1 MGYCEKCGRIMDD
14 TQFYRSNN
22 LEKYPN
28 NGYLNICK
36 KCITLHVNNWDPE
49 TFKPILKEID
59 VPYIKEWWDELLVKY
74 GTDPNKIT
82 GMTIMGRYL
91 AKMRLNQY
99 KEYKWADGDKL
110 REKLDEKKRQSMTA
124 SGYSA
129 EEIEAEL
136 AKDHTPI
143 RPEWAVNNE
152 EDSSLE
158 IDEQDDF
165 ADKLTDEEKLY
176 LRMKWG
182 KGYRA
187 EEWIKMEQLYED
199 MMASYDIQGAGHKD
213 TLIMICKTSLK
224 ANQLIDMGDV
234 EGFQK
239 MSKVYDSLMKSGKFT
254 AAQNKGES
262 GEFIDSIG
270 ELVAICEKEGFIPR
284 YYTDGPQDKVDRTL
298 EDLQNYTKTLVMEE
312 MNLGNM
318 IESSMKEI
326 AADKEREA
334 QIDADNGDEDEAFES
349 QLFSDNS
356 EHILTDEDFK
366 LFREAEEELEIDD
379 ITYLESLLQ
388 EGEE

>member
-1 MGYCEKCGRIMDD
+1 MGYCEKCGRTMDD
-14 TQFYRSNN
+14 AQFYRSNN

-28 NGYLNICK
+28 NGQLNTCK
-36 KCITLHVNNWDPE
+36 KCTTLHVNNWDPE
-49 TFKPILKEID
+49 TFKPILQEID

-74 GTDPNKIT
+74 GKDPTKIT

-99 KEYKWADGDKL
+99 KEYKWADNERL
-110 REKLDEKKRQSMTA
+110 REELDQKKRQSMLA
-124 SGYSA
+124 SGYSG

-136 AKDHTPI
+136 ARDHSPARPDWAQTNPI
-143 RPEWAVNNE
+143 DPSEVAYE
-152 EDSSLE
+152 EE
-158 IDEQDDF
+158 PDDF
-165 ADKLTDEEKLY
+165 ADELTDEDRLY

-182 KGYRA
+182 KGYRP

-239 MSKVYDSLMKSGKFT
+239 MSKVYDQLMKSGKFT

-270 ELVAICEKEGFIPR
+270 ELVAICERDGFIPR
-284 YYTDGPQDKVDRTL
+284 YYVDGPQDKVDRTL
-298 EDLQNYTKTLVMEE
+298 EDLQGYTKTLIMEE

-326 AADKEREA
+326 MADKEREA
-334 QIDADNGDEDEAFES
+334 QIDADNSDEDDAFEA
-349 QLFSDNS
+349 QLFSDQS
-356 EHILTDEDFK
+356 EHILTDEDFVA
-366 LFREAEEELEIDD
+366 LREMEEEQEMDD
-379 ITYLESLLQ
+379 VEYLESLL
-388 EGEE
+388 GE